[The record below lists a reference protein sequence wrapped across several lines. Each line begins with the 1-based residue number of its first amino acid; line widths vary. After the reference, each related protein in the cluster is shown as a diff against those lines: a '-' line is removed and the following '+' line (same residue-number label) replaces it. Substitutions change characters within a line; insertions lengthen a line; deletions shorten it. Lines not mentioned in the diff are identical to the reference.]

1 MNPYLEQED
10 VWEDFHQ
17 SFIVFLRDALRE
29 QVRPKYVVKVEE
41 HLFIHELPGDERRP
55 IGHSDVSIAP
65 ASLPPG
71 GRAGVLQ
78 APAEGRLSL
87 AIDVE
92 RHGYLEVRDRL
103 SREIVTVI
111 EVLSPSNKKP
121 GPDREQYL
129 VKRRRLLYSPVNLV
143 EIDLLRGN
151 GPRMPV
157 EGLAECAYC
166 VMVSRAEERPRVGL
180 WAIQLREPLPVVPV
194 PLRAADGAARL
205 DLQAVLHRL
214 YDSAGY
220 EDYIYDGAPRPP
232 LSAADAA
239 WAAGL
244 VPGRQRDGQQA

>member
-1 MNPYLEQED
+1 MPSPFPGMSPYLEQED
-10 VWEDFHQ
+10 VWQDFHQ

-29 QVRPKYVVKVEE
+29 QVRPNYVVKVEE
-41 HLFIHELPGDERRP
+41 
-55 IGHSDVSIAP
+55 
-65 ASLPPG
+65 
-71 GRAGVLQ
+71 Q

-87 AIDVE
+87 AVDVE

-103 SREIVTVI
+103 SREIITVI

-121 GPDREQYL
+121 GPDRDQYL
-129 VKRRRLLYSPVNLV
+129 VKRRRLLYSPVHLV

-166 VMVSRAEERPRVGL
+166 VMVSRAEDRPRVGL

-220 EDYIYDGAPRPP
+220 EDFIYDGAPRPP

-244 VPGRQRDGQQA
+244 VPARQRDGQQA